1 MKKEAPMKFKKLLPK
16 ILVDIYMAATVL
28 AQIAFFGDLKA
39 SQRLSAV
46 GANSGF
52 LSFALFLGEEPPL
65 LLAWFSIFWVFVF
78 PVLLIVFY
86 ILAWK
91 EKYVPFCV
99 VISIDALISFG
110 WFASSLVQWD
120 TYRME
125 AFSAD
130 GIISVVFA
138 ALLIFSIWQ
147 MEKAIEEDVTAG

>member
-1 MKKEAPMKFKKLLPK
+1 MKFKKLLPK

-28 AQIAFFGDLKA
+28 AQIAIFGDLKA

-46 GANSGF
+46 GANSWF
-52 LSFALFLGEEPPL
+52 LSIALFLG
-65 LLAWFSIFWVFVF
+65 WFSIFWFFAF

-125 AFSAD
+125 AVSAD
-130 GIISVVFA
+130 GIVSVVFV

-147 MEKAIEEDVTAG
+147 MEKGIVEDVTAG